1 MGREQSDEK
10 TENNERKK
18 RRPSLRDLWRLAFLI
33 IGVVAFVQELQ
44 KPPKKRTWHGKVGDL
59 VPYDFRA
66 PTVDRIRATY
76 WNPDGPLLSGKVFGA
91 GWAPNFGAVK
101 RLVAGS

>member
-10 TENNERKK
+10 AENDKK
-18 RRPSLRDLWRLAFLI
+18 RRRPSLRGLWRVTFLI
-33 IGVVAFVQELQ
+33 IGVIAIVKELQ

-66 PTVDRIRATY
+66 PTVERMRQTY
-76 WNPDGPLLSGKVFGA
+76 WDPDGPFLSSKVFGA

-101 RLVAGS
+101 RLIAG